1 MASTLRRLSAAL
13 CVPLALALAG
23 CMTQYQTSQ
32 PYTPAEGVNQQA
44 GSVKVRNLMVI
55 ADATGQGV
63 VSASLVTYADDA
75 LTGIAGVPHKS
86 DNSLGSALVV
96 TATGLPLTMPAN
108 TLFILTNSPLRVAV
122 TSPDL
127 KPGLLSDVTLTF
139 AKAGQVKLV
148 APVLSSSDPE
158 FKGITV
164 GS

>member
-63 VSASLVTYADDA
+63 ISASLVTYADDA

-108 TLFILTNSPLRVAV
+108 TLFILTNAPLRVAV

-127 KPGLLSDVTLTF
+127 AGPAERRDPDVREGRPGE
-139 AKAGQVKLV
+139 AGRPGAVVVRSRVQ
-148 APVLSSSDPE
+148 
-158 FKGITV
+158 GHHRR
-164 GS
+164 